1 MTTELNT
8 LRNKIDKIDQNLLRL
23 LSQRLFLV
31 SKIGEIKSRCGLFI
45 YSPDREE
52 MIISCRRREALE
64 LGISPDLVE
73 DILRRIISESYYNE
87 NEKGFKTLHP
97 NLGPIVIIGGKG
109 QMGQF
114 FYKMLTLSGYK
125 VRILDKDNWGH
136 AKSML
141 TDAGMIV
148 ISVPIHSVTNVVE
161 KLSYLPPPNCII
173 VDLSSVKRISF
184 NAILSAHTGPVLGL
198 HPMFNPDYGSMVKQ
212 VVIYC
217 EGRYPEAYQWLLEQ
231 IQLWG
236 ARLHSCNTIEHD
248 QYMSIMQG
256 LCHFITFVTGYHFL
270 KENINLKKML
280 FLASPTFRLK
290 LITIGRLFNQDP
302 QLYADIIMNSKNNLI
317 LIKRYYRR
325 LGRIVTLL
333 EQDKKQEFID
343 QFKKIQN
350 WFGSYTDLFFKES
363 RKILRHVN
371 NYKDN
376 V

>member
-1 MTTELNT
+1 MTKELNI
-8 LRNKIDKIDQNLLRL
+8 LRNSIDKIDQNLLKL
-23 LSQRLFLV
+23 LSKRLSLV
-31 SKIGEIKSRCGLFI
+31 SEVGEIKSRYGLFI

-52 MIISCRRREALE
+52 MLVACRRREALE

-97 NLGPIVIIGGKG
+97 NLGPVVIIGGKG
-109 QMGQF
+109 RMGQF
-114 FYKMLTLSGYK
+114 FFKMLTLSGYK
-125 VRILDKDNWGH
+125 VRILDKNDWAH

-141 TDAGMIV
+141 TDAGMVV
-148 ISVPIHSVTNVVE
+148 ISVPIHSVTDVVG
-161 KLSYLPPPNCII
+161 KLSYLPSNCII
-173 VDLSSVKRISF
+173 VDLSSVKKISL
-184 NAILSAHTGPVLGL
+184 NAILATHSGPVLGL
-198 HPMFNPDYGSMVKQ
+198 HPMFNPDHGSMVKQ

-217 EGRYPEAYQWLLEQ
+217 EGRYPESYQWLLEQ

-236 ARLHSCNTIEHD
+236 ARLHVCNTTEHD

-256 LCHFITFVTGYHFL
+256 LCHFITFVTGYYFS
-270 KENINLKKML
+270 KENVNLKQML
-280 FLASPTFRLK
+280 SISSPTFRLK
-290 LITIGRLFNQDP
+290 LITIGRLFAQDP

-325 LGRIVTLL
+325 LGRILILL
-333 EQDKKQEFID
+333 ERNKRQEFID

-350 WFGSYTDLFFKES
+350 WFGSYTDLFFEES
-363 RKILRHVN
+363 RKILRHIN